1 MRWNEIF
8 DKVDR
13 ENGEGEVPI
22 QRVCSKKEFVD
33 EDRMRVNV
41 NNLRVTSLPY
51 NYKVNMPDSIGEE
64 EVRLH
69 KYKREVEG
77 VLRDSGKE

>member
-1 MRWNEIF
+1 M
-8 DKVDR
+8 
-13 ENGEGEVPI
+13 PI
-22 QRVCSKKEFVD
+22 QRECSKKEFVD

-77 VLRDSGKE
+77 VMRDSVKETRSGII